1 MLVLIDPSNYEF
13 HRRDLD
19 NMYRLR
25 HKVFF
30 EKLKWDVKS
39 SHGMEKDE
47 YDEKHA
53 TYIIY
58 KDEQGIVRGCTR
70 LIEMIN
76 PCMFDGPFRF
86 LLPDLENF
94 KHSGCWEQ
102 SRIAVDHNFD
112 ENYTPQMASQI
123 TASVYTAYLHFALE
137 LGAVK
142 TCLLV
147 SFPAAKKLYSR
158 YGFSG
163 KSVAERVF
171 NGNQLLVTS
180 YVPLRQTYEK
190 LLTQLNCDFAKPILS
205 YVKPI
210 YAYTQEDYDNNKER
224 RAAG

>member
-1 MLVLIDPSNYEF
+1 MLILIDPSNYEF
-13 HRRDLD
+13 HRHDLD

-30 EKLKWDVKS
+30 EKLKWDVTS
-39 SHGMEKDE
+39 NHGMEKDE

-58 KDEQGIVRGCTR
+58 KDERGIVRGCIR

-86 LLPDLENF
+86 LLPNLENF
-94 KHSGCWEQ
+94 KKVGCWEQ
-102 SRIAVDHNFD
+102 SRLAVDHNFD
-112 ENYTPQMASQI
+112 ENYTPQMVSHV
-123 TASVYTAYLHFALE
+123 TASISAAYAHFSLE
-137 LGAVK
+137 LKNVK
-142 TCLLV
+142 MCLVV
-147 SFPAAKKLYSR
+147 SFPAFKKLYSR
-158 YGFSG
+158 YGYSG
-163 KSVAERVF
+163 EPVVERNF

-180 YVPLRQTYEK
+180 YVFSWQSYEK
-190 LLTQLNCDFAKPILS
+190 LLAQLGYDFTKPLLS

-210 YAYTQEDYDNNKER
+210 YAYTQEDNNEER